1 VLYILVF
8 ALAFALN
15 AVSARETRATAK
27 LQTRDAT
34 LWAGIFDVLLWIE
47 FAIVIRVNLWLSIPS
62 VLGGMCGTYW
72 SVERKKVQYRL
83 KKKQRLERD
92 AAKANY

>member
-1 VLYILVF
+1 MLYALVF
-8 ALAFALN
+8 VLAFALN

-34 LWAGIFDVLLWIE
+34 LWAGVFDVLLWVE
-47 FAIVIRVNLWLSIPS
+47 FAIVIKVNLWLSVPS

-72 SVERKKVQYRL
+72 SVERKKVQARL
-83 KKKQRLERD
+83 KRKQRLERERLQITD
-92 AAKANY
+92 